1 MRLLQFPLNET
12 SEELC
17 KYSVAAGSDSFI
29 HCAAVKLAETF
40 GCSASFFLL
49 KPEPYCL
56 VCPSVLFPPTPL
68 LGDSYT
74 VGNRAGLSVA
84 CLQTCQVHCVI
95 SGSRGDSRKRRLGSA
110 LLPT

>member
-56 VCPSVLFPPTPL
+56 VCPSVLSPPPPTL

-74 VGNRAGLSVA
+74 RESCGVECCMLADV
-84 CLQTCQVHCVI
+84 
-95 SGSRGDSRKRRLGSA
+95 SGA
-110 LLPT
+110 LCYLR